1 VASEEDLNSFI
12 SSSFR
17 SVWALELLC
26 HLRRNPEKEL
36 TAGELVEQLRASD
49 SVVRGNIAQLVA
61 AGLVAV
67 TSEGAARYAPVN
79 KELDRLAGEAEAQY
93 ARSPDA
99 VRRVIVRASHPGLTA
114 FSDAFRLG
122 GDK

>member
-1 VASEEDLNSFI
+1 
-12 SSSFR
+12 
-17 SVWALELLC
+17 
-26 HLRRNPEKEL
+26 LRRNPEKDS

-49 SVVRGNIAQLVA
+49 SVVRVSIAQLVTA
-61 AGLVAV
+61 RLVAV
-67 TSEGAARYAPVN
+67 TSEGAAKYAPAN
-79 KELDRLAGEAEAQY
+79 EDLDRLAGEAEAQY
-93 ARSPDA
+93 AISPDA